1 LLSESEKA
9 QKEAQ
14 ERLKTVDEKVA
25 LEKKAQLEQEKKVHE
40 LELKKIAQDKDLI
53 GEANEL
59 TAKAKELEKVKQQN
73 A

>member
-1 LLSESEKA
+1 MLSESEKA

-14 ERLKTVDEKVA
+14 DRLKAVDEKVA

-53 GEANEL
+53 GEAD
-59 TAKAKELEKVKQQN
+59 
-73 A
+73 

>member
-14 ERLKTVDEKVA
+14 DRLKAVDEKVA

>member
-1 LLSESEKA
+1 MLSESEKA

-14 ERLKTVDEKVA
+14 DRLKAVDEKVA

-40 LELKKIAQDKDLI
+40 LELKKIAQDRDLI

>member
-1 LLSESEKA
+1 
-9 QKEAQ
+9 
-14 ERLKTVDEKVA
+14 
-25 LEKKAQLEQEKKVHE
+25 
-40 LELKKIAQDKDLI
+40 LKKIAQDKDLI

>member
-14 ERLKTVDEKVA
+14 NRLKAVDEKVA

>member
-1 LLSESEKA
+1 MLSESEKA

-14 ERLKTVDEKVA
+14 DRLKAVDEKVA

>member
-14 ERLKTVDEKVA
+14 NRLKAVDEKVA

-73 A
+73 T

>member
-1 LLSESEKA
+1 MLSESEKA

-14 ERLKTVDEKVA
+14 DRLKTIDEKVA

>member
-1 LLSESEKA
+1 MLSESEKT

-14 ERLKTVDEKVA
+14 NRLKAVDEKVA

>member
-1 LLSESEKA
+1 MLSESEKA

-14 ERLKTVDEKVA
+14 DRLKNVDEKVA

>member
-9 QKEAQ
+9 HKEAQ
-14 ERLKTVDEKVA
+14 NRLKTVDEKVA

-73 A
+73 S

>member
-14 ERLKTVDEKVA
+14 DRLKTVDEKVA

>member
-1 LLSESEKA
+1 MLSESEKA
-9 QKEAQ
+9 HKEAQ
-14 ERLKTVDEKVA
+14 NRLKTVDEKVA

-73 A
+73 S

>member
-1 LLSESEKA
+1 MLSESEKA

-14 ERLKTVDEKVA
+14 DRLKTVNEKVA

>member
-14 ERLKTVDEKVA
+14 NRLKTVDEKVA

>member
-1 LLSESEKA
+1 MLSESEKA

-14 ERLKTVDEKVA
+14 NRLKTVDEKVA

-73 A
+73 S

>member
-1 LLSESEKA
+1 MLSESEKA

-53 GEANEL
+53 VEANEL
-59 TAKAKELEKVKQQN
+59 TSKAKELEKVKQQN

>member
-14 ERLKTVDEKVA
+14 DRLKAVDEKVA

-73 A
+73 S

>member
-14 ERLKTVDEKVA
+14 NRLKTVDEKVA

-73 A
+73 S

>member
-14 ERLKTVDEKVA
+14 DRLKNVDEKVA

>member
-1 LLSESEKA
+1 MLSESEKA

>member
-14 ERLKTVDEKVA
+14 NRLKAVDEKVA

-73 A
+73 S

>member
-1 LLSESEKA
+1 MLSESEKA

-14 ERLKTVDEKVA
+14 NRLKAVDEKVA